1 MLKNKC
7 KVLNLNKNWLK
18 LTFKFGFWV
27 SIWTISLIKL
37 VIRFQQKFNSFIR
50 NLVKPKPCEM
60 NVYVTVQNHANQSG
74 SNELDSRTMSS
85 HSLRMHEDDEPAL
98 ELEAQNEMYGSQ
110 LQLSASTDVEIYE
123 SIYGPSEY
131 DTLSQES
138 ISVSNEGDFDVSTYL
153 FLFLT
158 FSRLELVN

>member
-1 MLKNKC
+1 
-7 KVLNLNKNWLK
+7 
-18 LTFKFGFWV
+18 
-27 SIWTISLIKL
+27 
-37 VIRFQQKFNSFIR
+37 
-50 NLVKPKPCEM
+50 M

-110 LQLSASTDVEIYE
+110 LQLSASNDVEIYE